1 MPSYLQTLY
10 PARGHLTRD
19 KFMAL
24 TIGQSIPRAQEF
36 SRPEIQ
42 PFRRARRRPG
52 PSMDHQEADSAAA
65 LPGGRTSRDPR
76 LAARA
81 ARARKAEDDSAPPMN
96 GGARAQQPA
105 ASFRAADEDRVGA
118 CAAPEPWE
126 APLAEDHASEES
138 VQHAGGDARP
148 QTRLEVQ
155 LRSGAR
161 TRLAWQSGC
170 GTRAAPG
177 HVACRGRAG
186 AARRWLLEPRRGR
199 AGAARRRVGAV
210 A

>member
-1 MPSYLQTLY
+1 
-10 PARGHLTRD
+10 
-19 KFMAL
+19 MAL

-138 VQHAGGDARP
+138 AARGRRCAPPDAAGGTAAIRCEDAP
-148 QTRLEVQ
+148 
-155 LRSGAR
+155 
-161 TRLAWQSGC
+161 RLAEWLRHACSSWACCVPRPRGGC
-170 GTRAAPG
+170 EK
-177 HVACRGRAG
+177 VAVG
-186 AARRWLLEPRRGR
+186 AASRPRRGCEK
-199 AGAARRRVGAV
+199 ACWSCRVNT
-210 A
+210 